1 METENCEMVLK
12 VSLWSI
18 LKAMANCN
26 LEQDAKD
33 LSVLA
38 TSFLKVLNSLGACM
52 QELIVK
58 DSNKMDL
65 LEYS

>member
-26 LEQDAKD
+26 LVQDAKD
-33 LSVLA
+33 L
-38 TSFLKVLNSLGACM
+38 CM
-52 QELIVK
+52 
-58 DSNKMDL
+58 
-65 LEYS
+65 